1 MVKKKTT
8 NKRKTDKKEEKAF
21 KGEYLVISPSKQKS
35 ENIVERV
42 DNNTPRMYINLPKK
56 TNKANANRFFK
67 PQRRITPKPPK
78 IR

>member
-21 KGEYLVISPSKQKS
+21 KGEYLVISPSKEKA
-35 ENIVERV
+35 ENIAERV
-42 DNNTPRMYINLPKK
+42 DKNTPRMYINRPKK
-56 TNKANANRFFK
+56 TSTASANRFFK
-67 PQRRITPKPPK
+67 PQTRITPKPPR